1 MTPAYLYANATLA
14 ISAIKGSQTVT
25 DVSNGVFSVSGTKN
39 MEFSSI
45 IPLYRMRRLRRR
57 VQFSAIL
64 VHNILH
70 L

>member
-1 MTPAYLYANATLA
+1 MTPAYLHANATLA
-14 ISAIKGSQTVT
+14 ISAIKGSQTAT

-45 IPLYRMRRLRRR
+45 ILLYRMRRLRRR
-57 VQFSAIL
+57 VQFSAIV